1 MRQFLIWAYGQD
13 CQELEVSTLG
23 PHTLIAKFESVHIRV
38 QLCKEHTFSC
48 TKNKMSTT
56 KVIHLSRT
64 MANPLIL
71 ADTELVSRPTL
82 DEYIGEGMGINNQH
96 P

>member
-1 MRQFLIWAYGQD
+1 
-13 CQELEVSTLG
+13 
-23 PHTLIAKFESVHIRV
+23 
-38 QLCKEHTFSC
+38 
-48 TKNKMSTT
+48 MSTT